1 LGRPSDGG
9 EQTLGD
15 FKHVHDKQV
24 RRRRAVL
31 GLLVAVSLILLTAY
45 FGETPSSPLHN
56 VQRGVVEV
64 FSPIEQGA
72 STVLS
77 PVRSVANWFSSTF
90 HAKSQVAALQQ
101 KVAQLDQALAA
112 AKGAQIQNAQLLRQV
127 HLDQSIGINAYNPVT
142 AQVILRDPTLWYQT
156 VNIDKGADDG
166 VALHDPVT
174 ADGALVGEV
183 SEVSANASVVS
194 LITDHTVSVTAR
206 VSDANGD
213 TGELVP
219 AVGSPNQL
227 VLQYLQA
234 PNPGQVQNGPAA
246 GQLVVTAGFRSNTLE
261 SYFPANLP
269 IGTVSQFNENDLLNN
284 GEVPVT
290 PAADLRHFDVVQVL
304 TAPQPGT
311 ARAQLP

>member
-1 LGRPSDGG
+1 M
-9 EQTLGD
+9 
-15 FKHVHDKQV
+15 
-24 RRRRAVL
+24 
-31 GLLVAVSLILLTAY
+31 AVSLILLTAY

-64 FSPIEQGA
+64 LSPVEQGA
-72 STVLS
+72 SKVLS
-77 PVRSVANWFSSTF
+77 PVRSVASWFSSTA
-90 HAKSQVAALQQ
+90 HAKSQVSALHKQVQQ
-101 KVAQLDQALAA
+101 LTDELAT
-112 AKGAQIQNAQLLRQV
+112 AKGAQIQNQQLLKEV
-127 HLDQSIGINAYNPVT
+127 HLDDSLNITAYHPVA

-156 VNIDKGADDG
+156 VNIDKGSDDG
-166 VALHDPVT
+166 VASHDPVT

-183 SEVSANASVVS
+183 SEVAANASVVS

-206 VSDANGD
+206 VTDTNGD

-234 PNPGQVQNGPAA
+234 PNPGQVQNGPQP
-246 GQLVVTAGFRSNTLE
+246 GQLVMTSGFRSGVGD
-261 SYFPANLP
+261 SYYPANIP
-269 IGTVSQFNENDLLNN
+269 IGWVAQFNENNLLNN

-304 TAPQPGT
+304 TQAQPGT

>member
-1 LGRPSDGG
+1 M
-9 EQTLGD
+9 
-15 FKHVHDKQV
+15 HDKQV

-45 FGETPSSPLHN
+45 FGETPNSPLHN

-72 STVLS
+72 SKILS
-77 PVRSVANWFSSTF
+77 PVRSVSSWFSSTF
-90 HAKSQVAALQQ
+90 HAKSQVASLQGQVQALTRE
-101 KVAQLDQALAA
+101 LAA
-112 AKGAQIQNAQLLRQV
+112 AKGAQIQNEQLRKEV
-127 HLDQSIGINAYNPVT
+127 GLDDSIGIDAYHPVT

-156 VNIDKGADDG
+156 VNIDKGSEDG
-166 VALHDPVT
+166 VGLHDPVVG
-174 ADGALVGEV
+174 DGALVGEV
-183 SEVSANASVVS
+183 SEVAANASVVS

-206 VSDANGD
+206 VTDANGD

-227 VLQYLQA
+227 VLEYLQA
-234 PNPGQVQNGPAA
+234 PNPGQVQNGPQE

-261 SYFPANLP
+261 SYFPANIP
-269 IGTVSQFNENDLLNN
+269 IGWIPTFDENQLLNN
-284 GEVPVT
+284 GQVPVT

-304 TAPQPGT
+304 TQAQPGT
-311 ARAQLP
+311 VRAQVP